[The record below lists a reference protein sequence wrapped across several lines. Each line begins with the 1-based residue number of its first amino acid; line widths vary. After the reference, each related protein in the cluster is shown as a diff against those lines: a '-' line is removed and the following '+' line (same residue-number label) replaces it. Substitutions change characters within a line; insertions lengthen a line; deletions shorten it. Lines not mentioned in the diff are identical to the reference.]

1 VIREK
6 FLSSDPRRFYSFLAA
21 VVALATVTV
30 ALLAWL
36 RGTGGGEALEGE
48 AEVRELLAGIPQSGT
63 SLPSEGAPVTILLYE
78 DFRCSACDRFVREI
92 FPDLAERHVEP
103 DEVTV
108 ISEALAPP
116 GTSTGFSIQ
125 RVSRS

>member
-6 FLSSDPRRFYSFLAA
+6 FSSPDRRRFHSFLAA
-21 VVALATVTV
+21 IVALATVTV

-36 RGTGGGEALEGE
+36 SETGGRAALQGK
-48 AEVRELLAGIPQSGT
+48 AEVRELLARIPQSVP
-63 SLPSEGAPVTILLYE
+63 SLGSEGAPVTILLYKN
-78 DFRCSACDRFVREI
+78 FRSSACDRFVREA
-92 FPDLAERHVEP
+92 FPDLPERHVEP
-103 DEVTV
+103 DEVAV

-125 RVSRS
+125 GVSRP

>member
-6 FLSSDPRRFYSFLAA
+6 CSSPERRRFHSFLAA

-36 RGTGGGEALEGE
+36 GETGGGAALQGK
-48 AEVRELLAGIPQSGT
+48 AEVREHLAGIPQSVP
-63 SLPSEGAPVTILLYE
+63 SLGSEGAPVTILLYE
-78 DFRCSACDRFVREI
+78 GFRCSACDRFVRET

-116 GTSTGFSIQ
+116 GTSTGFSIHG
-125 RVSRS
+125 VSRP

>member
-1 VIREK
+1 
-6 FLSSDPRRFYSFLAA
+6 LSPDRRRFHSFLAA

-36 RGTGGGEALEGE
+36 GETGGGAALEGE

-63 SLPSEGAPVTILLYE
+63 SLESEGAPVTILLYE
-78 DFRCSACDRFVREI
+78 DFRCPACDGFVRET
-92 FPDLAERHVEP
+92 FPDLAGRHVKP

-108 ISEALAPP
+108 ISETLAPP
-116 GTSTGFSIQ
+116 GASTGFSIQ
-125 RVSRS
+125 RVSRP